1 MGQADREEEQCGT
14 KPSGEGVSTPWG
26 RAEQEESEFVCV
38 AGSRERCVCVCDLV
52 VADQSTKGS
61 SEEDAGEWEVCE
73 AETHKVGNNRGS
85 CERLGRA
92 GLTFI

>member
-1 MGQADREEEQCGT
+1 
-14 KPSGEGVSTPWG
+14 V
-26 RAEQEESEFVCV
+26 
-38 AGSRERCVCVCDLV
+38 CVCVCDLV